1 MEKICL
7 LTNGGLIRVRRALF
21 EPELL
26 SYEFAETV
34 PDFPVPGDWR
44 PASVFE
50 VEEDVVSPARTMKLT
65 PSLLEFPDELL
76 AVQTLDLDFIR
87 LDWSPGGWLL
97 VFLKQ
102 VVGLPDVL
110 LELS

>member
-1 MEKICL
+1 MQAPIVRCD
-7 LTNGGLIRVRRALF
+7 GGLEGPLL

-26 SYEFAETV
+26 SYKFAESV
-34 PDFPVPGDWR
+34 PDLPVPGDWR
-44 PASVFE
+44 PASVVAVAE
-50 VEEDVVSPARTMKLT
+50 NVVSPARTMKLT
-65 PSLLEFPDELL
+65 ASLLEFPDELL

-102 VVGLPDVL
+102 VVGVPDVL